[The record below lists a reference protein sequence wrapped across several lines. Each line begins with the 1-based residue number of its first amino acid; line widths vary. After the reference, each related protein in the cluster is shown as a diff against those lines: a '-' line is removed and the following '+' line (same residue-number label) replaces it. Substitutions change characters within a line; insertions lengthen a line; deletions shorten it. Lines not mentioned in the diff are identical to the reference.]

1 MDVVV
6 ERLTYPHG
14 VSRGLPHSMKSTL
27 GAGSFIRHNSAML
40 TRLHKYAQPLAFHP
54 SRFSSPFGNEIE
66 DVHGYGFKRNYRYTG
81 YRFGSIPQ
89 GDFPTRHCLE
99 FRASLGRSPA
109 WGGVL
114 ELKCLLGLSLAG
126 DSYPFGKL
134 KDALC
139 QRTAIII

>member
-1 MDVVV
+1 
-6 ERLTYPHG
+6 
-14 VSRGLPHSMKSTL
+14 MKSTL

-66 DVHGYGFKRNYRYTG
+66 EVHDYGFKRVPFILDTFRVAHAG
-81 YRFGSIPQ
+81 I
-89 GDFPTRHCLE
+89 PTRHCLE

-114 ELKCLLGLSLAG
+114 VGL
-126 DSYPFGKL
+126 PT
-134 KDALC
+134 
-139 QRTAIII
+139 RTFPCGRFLSFRQVERCTVSKNCHYYMN

>member
-1 MDVVV
+1 
-6 ERLTYPHG
+6 
-14 VSRGLPHSMKSTL
+14 MKSTL

-66 DVHGYGFKRNYRYTG
+66 EVHDYGFKRVPFILDTFRVAHAG
-81 YRFGSIPQ
+81 I
-89 GDFPTRHCLE
+89 PTRHCLE

>member
-1 MDVVV
+1 
-6 ERLTYPHG
+6 
-14 VSRGLPHSMKSTL
+14 MKSTL

-40 TRLHKYAQPLAFHP
+40 TRLHKYAQPPAFHP

-81 YRFGSIPQ
+81 YHLGSIPQ

-114 ELKCLLGLSLAG
+114 IEMPTRTFPCGRFLSFRQVERCTV
-126 DSYPFGKL
+126 SKNCHYYMN
-134 KDALC
+134 
-139 QRTAIII
+139 